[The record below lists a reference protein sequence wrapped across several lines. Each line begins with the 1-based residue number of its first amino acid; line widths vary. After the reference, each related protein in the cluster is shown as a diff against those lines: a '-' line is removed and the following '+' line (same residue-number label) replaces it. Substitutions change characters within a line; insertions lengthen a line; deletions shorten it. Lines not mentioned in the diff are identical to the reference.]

1 MTACRLCRS
10 VYPKDQFITGNGPR
24 YQVCVRCAVEN
35 DFVSADEAPQLY
47 DDATAKA
54 RLRLMARR
62 YSGIGTL
69 LAGWSFWALMFQG
82 LELWTPL
89 MGAVLG
95 IATIAIPLQF
105 FLGSARFQA
114 DLRRLTP

>member
-24 YQVCVRCAVEN
+24 YQVCVRCAVEQG
-35 DFVSADEAPQLY
+35 FLPAEEVPQLY
-47 DDATAKA
+47 DEATAKA
-54 RLRLMARR
+54 RLSLMARR
-62 YSGIGTL
+62 YSGIGAL
-69 LAGWSFWALMFQG
+69 LAGWTVWTLMFQG

-89 MGAVLG
+89 MGVVLG
-95 IATIAIPLQF
+95 ISTIAIPLQF

-114 DLRRLTP
+114 ELHRLTP